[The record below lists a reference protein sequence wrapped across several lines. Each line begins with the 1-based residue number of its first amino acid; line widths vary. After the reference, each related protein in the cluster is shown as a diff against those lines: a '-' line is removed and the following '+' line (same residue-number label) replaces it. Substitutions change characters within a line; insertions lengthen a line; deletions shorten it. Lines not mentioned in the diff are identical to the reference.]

1 MGKGVDGSKFDAS
14 KKRGMWATAA
24 GIARQEGIGSLYGGV
39 EAAVIRQAVYG
50 GIGVGLYQPVRK
62 LIMGNQDPKDASLP

>member
-1 MGKGVDGSKFDAS
+1 MGKGLDGAAFDAS
-14 KKRGMWATAA
+14 KKRGMWGTAL
-24 GIARQEGIGSLYGGV
+24 GIARQEGIGAMYGGV

-62 LIMGNQDPKDASLP
+62 LIMGDQDPKDASIM